1 MNTAQPDFDRL
12 FEDLTGNKP
21 FPWQRM
27 LYGELVQKQFRTKCD
42 VPTGLGKTSVVA
54 LWILALAHHARNGSV
69 DRFPRRLV
77 YVVNRRT
84 VVDQATREVEH
95 LRDALAGKPELKQL
109 ADALRTLSIQPE
121 GQPLVVST
129 LRGQFA
135 DNAEWRN
142 DPARPAVIVG
152 TVDMVGSRLLFS
164 GYGCGFKSKPLHAG
178 FLGQDVLFIHDEAH
192 LEPPFQ
198 KLIMGIRAEQER
210 CREFGVFHVMELTAT
225 SRENQTGETPIF
237 TEEDLRDPR
246 VIKRCKA
253 SKSLR
258 FQSVEDKKKLPDKA
272 AELALKHEKS
282 SQAILVFLRE
292 LADVEK
298 VRRKLES
305 AKQEVQVLTG
315 TLRGLERDK
324 LAKEDQIFAR
334 FMPKPEVKPK
344 SGTVY
349 LVCTS
354 AGEVG
359 VDISADHMVCDLTP
373 FDSMAQRLG
382 RVNRFGHGAA
392 CIDVVH
398 VVSKKEKKVSEAGN
412 PESDNDATDQGA
424 RHAEE
429 STNEKIAE
437 DDGSKEKNE
446 ERSPLQLA
454 IERTQLLLAK
464 LPRPA
469 DDSFDASPAALRGLP
484 EAERLAAFTPPP
496 MICPAT
502 DILFDAWA
510 LTSVREK
517 LPGRPPVADWLH
529 GVAEWEPPET
539 SVAWREEV
547 EVIKD
552 DLLVKYKPDDLLE
565 DYPLKPHELLRDRS
579 IRVLKELEKI
589 AAREPDPPCWLLS
602 ADGEVRVLRLD
613 KLIQEA
619 KQKKAEVYLKDC
631 ILILPP
637 KAGGLKNGLLD
648 GDEPFDEDHSGL
660 YEVSEHW
667 FDDDGQLRRG
677 RIWDNAEPPAAG
689 MRLVRTIDT
698 CAGKE
703 DEMAED
709 DERYSRRYWHWYV
722 RPRSADD
729 DGSRTAR
736 VPQNL
741 REHLHIVEDM
751 AGQIVSKLG
760 FEDSKDPESQVAAK
774 AIILAARWHD
784 LGKNRAIWQR
794 SIGNHNYPH
803 QVLAKSGG
811 RMKPIDITSYRHE
824 FGSLLEMKQLAEFQQ
839 LDQET
844 QDLVLHLVAAHHGRA
859 RPHFPADEAFDPDR
873 SEEDASEL
881 IQEVP
886 RRFSRLQRKYGR
898 WGLAYLESLVR
909 AADALGS
916 QALASNGVVQPAS
929 VVRKVSR

>member
-1 MNTAQPDFDRL
+1 MGTAKPDFDEL
-12 FEDLTGNKP
+12 FEDLTENKP
-21 FPWQRM
+21 FPWQRR

-42 VPTGLGKTSVVA
+42 VPTGLGKTSVIA
-54 LWILALAHHARNGSV
+54 IWLLALAHHAQNGSL
-69 DRFPRRLV
+69 DGFPRRLV

-84 VVDQATREVEH
+84 VVDQATREVER
-95 LRDALAGKPELKQL
+95 LRDALTGKPKLKPV
-109 ADALRTLSIQPE
+109 ADALRALSIQPE
-121 GQPLVVST
+121 GQPLAIST

-192 LEPPFQ
+192 LELPFQ
-198 KLIMGIRAEQER
+198 TLVMGIRAEQER

-225 SRENQTGETPIF
+225 SRANQTGESPIF
-237 TEEDLRDPR
+237 TEEDLNDPI

-253 SKSLR
+253 SKSLSL
-258 FQSVEDKKKLPDKA
+258 QPVEEKKKLSDKV

-282 SQAILVFLRE
+282 GQAILVFLHE
-292 LADVEK
+292 LADLEK

-305 AKQEVQVLTG
+305 TKQQVQVLTG

-344 SGTVY
+344 PGTVY

-382 RVNRFGHGAA
+382 RVNRFGDGAA
-392 CIDVVH
+392 SVDVVH
-398 VVSKKEKKVSEAGN
+398 VASKKEKEVSEAGN
-412 PESDNDATDQGA
+412 PGSDNDAADQ
-424 RHAEE
+424 RTSHAEE
-429 STNEKIAE
+429 SAGEEIAE

-446 ERSPLQLA
+446 ERSPLELA
-454 IERTQLLLAK
+454 IERTRLLLGK
-464 LPRPA
+464 LPPQT
-469 DDSFDASPAALRGLP
+469 DGSFDASLAALRGLP
-484 EAERLAAFTPPP
+484 EAERLAAFTPPSVISP
-496 MICPAT
+496 TT

-529 GVAEWEPPET
+529 GVAEWEHPET
-539 SVAWREEV
+539 YVAWREEV
-547 EVIKD
+547 EVVKD
-552 DLLVKYKPDDLLE
+552 ELLARYTPNDLLE

-579 IRVLKELEKI
+579 DRVRKELEKI
-589 AAREPDPPCWLLS
+589 AAREPDFLCWLL
-602 ADGEVRVLRLD
+602 DTNGEIRMLRMGE
-613 KLIQEA
+613 LIQKD
-619 KQKKAEVYLKDC
+619 KQKKPVIDLKDC
-631 ILILPP
+631 TLILPP
-637 KAGGLKNGLLD
+637 KAGGLKKGLLD
-648 GDEPFDEDHSGL
+648 GEEPFDENDSGL
-660 YEVSEHW
+660 YDVSEQW
-667 FDDDGQLRRG
+667 FDDDGQLRRD
-677 RIWDNAEPPAAG
+677 RVWDNAEPSVG

-698 CAGKE
+698 YTGKE
-703 DEMAED
+703 EEIAED
-709 DERYSRRYWHWYV
+709 DEQYTRRYWYWYV
-722 RPRSADD
+722 RPRYADD

-736 VPQNL
+736 VQQDL
-741 REHLHIVEDM
+741 QEHLQVVGNM
-751 AGQIVSKLG
+751 ASQLVSKLG
-760 FEDSKDPESQVAAK
+760 LKESETKAVTLAAK
-774 AIILAARWHD
+774 WHD

-794 SIGNHNYPH
+794 SIGNHDYPR

-811 RMKPIDITSYRHE
+811 QIRPIDITPYRHE
-824 FGSLLEMKQLAEFQQ
+824 FGSLLEMKRLAEFQP
-839 LDQET
+839 LDPET

-859 RPHFPADEAFDPDR
+859 RPHFSADEAFDPDR

-881 IQEVP
+881 VQEVP
-886 RRFSRLQRKYGR
+886 RRFARLQRKYGR

-916 QALASNGVVQPAS
+916 QALASNGVVQLPS
-929 VVRKVSR
+929 VPKKVTR